1 LEGSFLFLFLLS
13 RNLDKR
19 RKLDNKTCLFSE
31 EHESVHHMFFDCV
44 VSRQA
49 WLVVS
54 ELVGFQIGSDFDSV
68 VNVGLRGLRDRI
80 EVALI
85 GF

>member
-1 LEGSFLFLFLLS
+1 
-13 RNLDKR
+13 
-19 RKLDNKTCLFSE
+19 
-31 EHESVHHMFFDCV
+31 VHHMFFDCV

-54 ELVGFQIGSDFDSV
+54 ELVGFQIGLDFDSV

-80 EVALI
+80 ELALI